1 MSNVNNR
8 IKSQKQGPAIL
19 AALVMTFMIGFVIIG
34 LGINALLNNNVA
46 QAQAAGLPDQTLNTD
61 QATIDQLQGLIKQYQ
76 DRELQYQS
84 ELQQATDQLTQ
95 TKTELQ
101 QYQDLVVALQNSG
114 VIRIAANGQVFV
126 GPGVSGEPRNGFDG
140 DD

>member
-46 QAQAAGLPDQTLNTD
+46 PAQAAGLPDQTLNTD

>member
-1 MSNVNNR
+1 MPNVNSR

-19 AALVMTFMIGFVIIG
+19 AALVMTLVIGFVIIG
-34 LGINALLNNNVA
+34 LGINALFNNHVA
-46 QAQAAGLPDQTLNTD
+46 PAQAAGLPDQSLSAD

-76 DRELQYQS
+76 DRELQYQT
-84 ELQQATDQLTQ
+84 ELQQAADQLNQ
-95 TKTELQ
+95 TNTKLQ

-126 GPGVSGEPRNGFDG
+126 GPGITGESRNGFNG